1 MQFAIFHL
9 IILVKL
15 LLSGVVLGLLHRL
28 VEQVPGLVS
37 RLSDCTVDGALVLPE
52 QGQDHV
58 GVDDLG
64 PVALEGRHAPHQE
77 DDLAQ
82 PVEGDPASDEV

>member
-9 IILVKL
+9 IILVEL
-15 LLSGVVLGLLHRL
+15 LLCGVVLRLLHCL
-28 VEQVPGLVS
+28 VEQVTGLVS
-37 RLSDCTVDGALVLPE
+37 RLGDCTVDGALVLPE
-52 QGQDHV
+52 QGQDYV

>member
-9 IILVKL
+9 IILVEL
-15 LLSGVVLGLLHRL
+15 LLSGVVLRLLHRL

-37 RLSDCTVDGALVLPE
+37 RLSDGTVDGALVLPE